1 MVNTYLYTGP
11 LPLGSVV
18 AHNCGAAGLFSDKVE
33 PDVILEAC
41 EVDGNY
47 TLTVTIGDTIQ
58 TFDGPVS
65 SMGRRQ
71 IGQALL
77 RYLREYQGLPAE
89 APWGTMVGVRPTKL
103 LHKYIDTYGSV
114 HAATRHIR
122 DEFSVSMEK
131 LATLGSIGEYQRPFL
146 ADTDDKKV
154 SLYCGIPFCDTRCVY
169 CSFPYGLYQDY
180 DGKRQFLTALGRDI
194 EDMKTIVESYGL
206 TVDTLYMGAV
216 HRRC

>member
-11 LPLGSVV
+11 LPLGSVSSFI
-18 AHNCGAAGLFSDKVE
+18 NCGAAGLFSDKVN

-77 RYLREYQGLPAE
+77 RYLREYQGF
-89 APWGTMVGVRPTKL
+89 T
-103 LHKYIDTYGSV
+103 S
-114 HAATRHIR
+114 
-122 DEFSVSMEK
+122 
-131 LATLGSIGEYQRPFL
+131 
-146 ADTDDKKV
+146 
-154 SLYCGIPFCDTRCVY
+154 
-169 CSFPYGLYQDY
+169 
-180 DGKRQFLTALGRDI
+180 
-194 EDMKTIVESYGL
+194 
-206 TVDTLYMGAV
+206 
-216 HRRC
+216 